1 MQPTF
6 IMTRGIKK
14 FGYFSPMKLEEAVTL
29 LKRYGNRA
37 VILAGGSDLLV
48 DLKYRLTAP
57 EYIINIKNI
66 SKMTKIQKT
75 RDGGLSIG
83 ALATIA
89 KLSDSQVIKE
99 KYPSLHQATTEAFH
113 SWQIRNAATI
123 GGNICR
129 SSPASDTVPPLITY
143 DAQAKLVG
151 PKGER
156 TVRLEEFF
164 MGNGQNVLDRE
175 ILTEIILPP
184 QKGSYGTAFR
194 SLKRT
199 SVDLCKLNC
208 AVKVVMKRN
217 RCDNIRI
224 VLGAVAPTAVR
235 AKRVEEAL
243 RGKEASDEN
252 IENAARKVPEDISPV
267 TDGRSTAEYRRQ
279 VSQVIVRRLVK
290 EAVERVRTA

>member
-1 MQPTF
+1 MQTTF

-14 FGYFSPMKLEEAVTL
+14 FGYFSPLKLEEAIAL
-29 LKRYGNRA
+29 LEKYGKRA

-48 DLKYRLTAP
+48 DLKYRSTAP

-66 SKMTKIQKT
+66 SKMTKIQEAQG
-75 RDGGLSIG
+75 GGLSIG

-89 KLSDSQVIKE
+89 KLSESQIIKK

-129 SSPASDTVPPLITY
+129 SSPASDTVPPLMTY
-143 DAQAKLVG
+143 DAQVKLVG
-151 PKGER
+151 PKGQR
-156 TVRLEEFF
+156 KVRLEDFF
-164 MGNGQNVLDRE
+164 IGVGQNVLDRE
-175 ILTEIILPP
+175 ILTEIIIPP

-208 AVKVVMKRN
+208 AVKVVMKKDRF
-217 RCDNIRI
+217 DDIRI
-224 VLGAVAPTAVR
+224 VLGAVSPTAVR
-235 AKRVEEAL
+235 AKKAEEAL

-252 IENAARKVPEDISPV
+252 IENAARKIPEDISPV

-279 VSQVIVRRLVK
+279 VSQVVVKRLIK
-290 EAVERVRTA
+290 QAVGSV

>member
-1 MQPTF
+1 MQTTF
-6 IMTRGIKK
+6 IMTRGIKT
-14 FGYFSPMKLEEAVTL
+14 FGYFSPMKLEEAITL
-29 LKRYGNRA
+29 LEKYGKRA

-48 DLKYRLTAP
+48 DLKYRSIAP

-66 SKMTKIQKT
+66 SRMTKIQEAQG
-75 RDGGLSIG
+75 GGLSIG

-89 KLSDSQVIKE
+89 KLSESQIIKK
-99 KYPSLHQATTEAFH
+99 KYPSLHQATKEAFH

-129 SSPASDTVPPLITY
+129 SSPASDTVPPLMTY
-143 DAQAKLVG
+143 DAQVKLVG
-151 PKGER
+151 PKGQR
-156 TVRLEEFF
+156 KVRLEDFF
-164 MGNGQNVLDRE
+164 IGVGQNVLDRE
-175 ILTEIILPP
+175 ILTEIIIPP

-208 AVKVVMKRN
+208 AVKVVMKKDRF
-217 RCDNIRI
+217 DDIRI
-224 VLGAVAPTAVR
+224 VLGAVSPTAVR
-235 AKRVEEAL
+235 AKKAEEAL

-252 IENAARKVPEDISPV
+252 IENAARKIPEDISPV

-279 VSQVIVRRLVK
+279 VSQVVVRRLIK
-290 EAVERVRTA
+290 QAVGSV

>member
-6 IMTRGIKK
+6 IMTRGIKE
-14 FGYFSPMKLEEAVTL
+14 FGYFSPTKLKEAVTL
-29 LKRYGNRA
+29 LEKYGKRA

-48 DLKYRLTAP
+48 DLKYRSAAP

-66 SKMTKIQKT
+66 SKMTKIQET

-89 KLSDSQVIKE
+89 RLSESQIIKK
-99 KYPSLHQATTEAFH
+99 KYPSLHQATTDAFH

-129 SSPASDTVPPLITY
+129 SSPASDTVPPLMTY
-143 DAQAKLVG
+143 DAQVKLVG
-151 PKGER
+151 PKGQR
-156 TVRLEEFF
+156 KVRLEDFF
-164 MGNGQNVLDRE
+164 IGVGQNVLDRE

-208 AVKVVMKRN
+208 AVKVVMRKD
-217 RCDNIRI
+217 RCDDIRI
-224 VLGAVAPTAVR
+224 VLGAVSPTAVR
-235 AKRVEEAL
+235 AKKAEEAL

-279 VSQVIVRRLVK
+279 VSQVVVRRLIK
-290 EAVERVRTA
+290 QAVESV

>member
-6 IMTRGIKK
+6 IMTRGIKE

-48 DLKYRLTAP
+48 DLKYRSAAP

-66 SKMTKIQKT
+66 SKMTKIQET

-89 KLSDSQVIKE
+89 QMCESKIIKK

-143 DAQAKLVG
+143 DAQVKLVG
-151 PKGER
+151 SKGQR
-156 TVRLEEFF
+156 KVPLEDFF
-164 MGNGQNVLDRE
+164 IGVGQNVVDRE
-175 ILTEIILPP
+175 ILIEVILPP
-184 QKGSYGTAFR
+184 QKGSCGTAFL

-208 AVKVVMKRN
+208 AVKVVMKKN
-217 RCDNIRI
+217 RFDDIRI
-224 VLGAVAPTAVR
+224 VLGAVSPTAVR
-235 AKRVEEAL
+235 AKKTEEAL

-252 IENAARKVPEDISPV
+252 IENAARKVPEDISPI

-279 VSQVIVRRLVK
+279 VSQVVVRRLIK
-290 EAVERVRTA
+290 QAVGSV

>member
-1 MQPTF
+1 MQTTF

-14 FGYFSPMKLEEAVTL
+14 FGYFSPMKLEEAITL
-29 LKRYGNRA
+29 LEKYGKRA
-37 VILAGGSDLLV
+37 VILSGGSDLLL
-48 DLKYRLTAP
+48 DLKYRSAAP
-57 EYIINIKNI
+57 EYVINIKNI
-66 SKMTKIQKT
+66 PEMGRIQETK
-75 RDGGLSIG
+75 DAGLSIG

-89 KLSDSQVIKE
+89 KMSESQIIKQ
-99 KYPSLHQATTEAFH
+99 KYLSLHQATTEAFH
-113 SWQIRNAATI
+113 SWQIRNTATI

-129 SSPASDTVPPLITY
+129 SSPASDTVPPLMTY
-143 DAQAKLVG
+143 DAQVKLVG

-156 TVRLEEFF
+156 KVRLEDFF
-164 MGNGQNVLDRE
+164 IGVGQNVLDRE

-208 AVKVVMKRN
+208 AVKVVMRKD
-217 RCDNIRI
+217 RCDDIRI
-224 VLGAVAPTAVR
+224 VLGAVSPTAVR
-235 AKRVEEAL
+235 AKKAEEAL

-279 VSQVIVRRLVK
+279 VSQVMVKRLIK
-290 EAVERVRTA
+290 QAVESV

>member
-1 MQPTF
+1 MQTTF

-14 FGYFSPMKLEEAVTL
+14 FGYFSPMKLEEAITL
-29 LKRYGNRA
+29 LEKYGKRA

-48 DLKYRLTAP
+48 DLKYRSIAP

-66 SKMTKIQKT
+66 SKMTKIQEAQG
-75 RDGGLSIG
+75 GGLSIG

-89 KLSDSQVIKE
+89 KLTESQIIKK

-129 SSPASDTVPPLITY
+129 SSPASDTVPPLMTY
-143 DAQAKLVG
+143 DAQVKLVG
-151 PKGER
+151 PKGQR
-156 TVRLEEFF
+156 KVRLEDFF
-164 MGNGQNVLDRE
+164 IGVGQNVLDRE
-175 ILTEIILPP
+175 ILTEIIIPP
-184 QKGSYGTAFR
+184 PKGSYGTAFR

-208 AVKVVMKRN
+208 AVKVVMKKN
-217 RCDNIRI
+217 RFDDIRI
-224 VLGAVAPTAVR
+224 VLGAVSPTAVR
-235 AKRVEEAL
+235 AKKTEEAL

-252 IENAARKVPEDISPV
+252 IENAARKVPEDISPI

-279 VSQVIVRRLVK
+279 VSQVVVRRLIK
-290 EAVERVRTA
+290 QAVGSV

>member
-1 MQPTF
+1 MQTTF

-14 FGYFSPMKLEEAVTL
+14 FGYFSPMKLEEAITL
-29 LKRYGNRA
+29 LEKYGKRA
-37 VILAGGSDLLV
+37 VILSGGSDLLI
-48 DLKYRLTAP
+48 DLKYRLAAP
-57 EYIINIKNI
+57 EYVINIKNI
-66 SKMTKIQKT
+66 PEMGRIQET
-75 RDGGLSIG
+75 RDAGLSIG

-89 KLSDSQVIKE
+89 KMSESQIIKQ
-99 KYPSLHQATTEAFH
+99 KYLSLHQATTEAFH
-113 SWQIRNAATI
+113 SWQIRNTATI
-123 GGNICR
+123 VGNICR
-129 SSPASDTVPPLITY
+129 SSPASDTVPPLMTY
-143 DAQAKLVG
+143 DAQVKLVG
-151 PKGER
+151 TKGER
-156 TVRLEEFF
+156 KVRLEDFF
-164 MGNGQNVLDRE
+164 IGVGQNVLDRE

-208 AVKVVMKRN
+208 AVKVVMRKD
-217 RCDNIRI
+217 RCDDIRI

-235 AKRVEEAL
+235 AKKAEEAL

-279 VSQVIVRRLVK
+279 VSQVVVKRLIK
-290 EAVERVRTA
+290 QAVESV

>member
-6 IMTRGIKK
+6 IMTRGIKE
-14 FGYFSPMKLEEAVTL
+14 FGYFSPTKLEEAITL
-29 LKRYGNRA
+29 LGKYGKRA

-48 DLKYRLTAP
+48 DLKYRSAAP

-66 SKMTKIQKT
+66 SKITKIQET
-75 RDGGLSIG
+75 LEGGLSIG

-89 KLSDSQVIKE
+89 RLSESQIIKK
-99 KYPSLHQATTEAFH
+99 KYPSLHEATTEAFH

-129 SSPASDTVPPLITY
+129 SSPASDTVPPLMSY
-143 DAQAKLVG
+143 DAQVKLVG
-151 PKGER
+151 PKGQR
-156 TVRLEEFF
+156 KVRLEDFF
-164 MGNGQNVLDRE
+164 LGVGQNVLDRE

-184 QKGSYGTAFR
+184 QKVSYVTAFR

-208 AVKVVMKRN
+208 AVKVVMKGKRF
-217 RCDNIRI
+217 DDIRI
-224 VLGAVAPTAVR
+224 VLGAVSPTAVR
-235 AKRVEEAL
+235 VKKAEEAL

-252 IENAARKVPEDISPV
+252 IENASRKVPEDISPV

-279 VSQVIVRRLVK
+279 VSQVVVKRLIRQ
-290 EAVERVRTA
+290 AVESV

>member
-1 MQPTF
+1 MKPTF
-6 IMTRGIKK
+6 IMTKSIRE
-14 FGYFSPMKLEEAVTL
+14 FRYFSPATLREALTALEQ
-29 LKRYGNRA
+29 YGKSV
-37 VILAGGSDLLV
+37 VILAGGTDVLL
-48 DLKYRLTAP
+48 DLKFRKVAP
-57 EYIINIKNI
+57 EYVMDIKNI
-66 SKMTKIQKT
+66 AEMTKIQET
-75 RDGGLSIG
+75 RDGGLIIG

-89 KLSDSQVIKE
+89 RLSESQIIGK

-129 SSPASDTVPPLITY
+129 SSPASDTVPPLMTY
-143 DAQAKLVG
+143 DAQVKLVG
-151 PKGER
+151 PKGQR
-156 TVRLEEFF
+156 KVHLEDFF
-164 MGNGQNVLDRE
+164 TGVGQNVLDRE

-208 AVKVVMKRN
+208 AVKVVMKKDRF
-217 RCDNIRI
+217 DDIRI
-224 VLGAVAPTAVR
+224 VLGAVSPAAVR
-235 AKRVEEAL
+235 AKKAEEAL

-252 IENAARKVPEDISPV
+252 IENAARKVTEDISPI
-267 TDGRSTAEYRRQ
+267 TDGRSTAGYRRQ

-290 EAVERVRTA
+290 EAVERVRAA

>member
-14 FGYFSPMKLEEAVTL
+14 FGYFSPTKLEEAITL
-29 LKRYGNRA
+29 LGKYGKRA

-48 DLKYRLTAP
+48 DLKYRSAAP

-66 SKMTKIQKT
+66 SKITKIQET
-75 RDGGLSIG
+75 REGGLSIG

-89 KLSDSQVIKE
+89 RLSESQIIKK

-129 SSPASDTVPPLITY
+129 SSPASDTVPPLMTY
-143 DAQAKLVG
+143 DAQVKLVG
-151 PKGER
+151 PKGQR
-156 TVRLEEFF
+156 KVRLEDFF
-164 MGNGQNVLDRE
+164 IGVGQNVLDRE

-208 AVKVVMKRN
+208 AVKVVMGKD
-217 RCDNIRI
+217 RCDDIRI
-224 VLGAVAPTAVR
+224 VLGAVSPTAVR
-235 AKRVEEAL
+235 AKKAEEAL

-267 TDGRSTAEYRRQ
+267 NDGRSTAEYRRQ
-279 VSQVIVRRLVK
+279 VSQVVVRRLIK
-290 EAVERVRTA
+290 QAVESV

>member
-6 IMTRGIKK
+6 IMTRGIKE
-14 FGYFSPMKLEEAVTL
+14 FGYFSPTKLEEAITL
-29 LKRYGNRA
+29 LGKYGKRA
-37 VILAGGSDLLV
+37 LILAGGSDLLV
-48 DLKYRLTAP
+48 DLKYRSAAP

-66 SKMTKIQKT
+66 SKITKIQET
-75 RDGGLSIG
+75 HEGGLSIG

-89 KLSDSQVIKE
+89 RLSESQIIKK
-99 KYPSLHQATTEAFH
+99 KYPSLHEATTEAFH

-129 SSPASDTVPPLITY
+129 SSPASDTVPPLMSY
-143 DAQAKLVG
+143 DAQVKLVG
-151 PKGER
+151 PKGQR
-156 TVRLEEFF
+156 KVRLEDFF
-164 MGNGQNVLDRE
+164 LGVGQNVLDRE

-208 AVKVVMKRN
+208 AVKVVMKGKRF
-217 RCDNIRI
+217 DDIRI
-224 VLGAVAPTAVR
+224 VLGAVSPTAVR
-235 AKRVEEAL
+235 VKKAEEAL

-279 VSQVIVRRLVK
+279 VSQVLVK
-290 EAVERVRTA
+290 RLIKQAVESA